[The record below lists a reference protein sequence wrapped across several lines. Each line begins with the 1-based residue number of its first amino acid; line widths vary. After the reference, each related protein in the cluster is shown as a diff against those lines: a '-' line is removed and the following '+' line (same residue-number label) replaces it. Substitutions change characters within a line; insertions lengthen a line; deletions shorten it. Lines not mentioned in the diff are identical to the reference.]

1 MVAGIVAVAAEA
13 HDTER
18 RGNRALARGKNCA
31 DQQNLCFE
39 PSPVLE
45 QRCEGKENGYNGIR
59 QGEHGLSYCER
70 WGQASLPC
78 FSIILDFV
86 QSPAKVAN

>member
-1 MVAGIVAVAAEA
+1 MVAGIVGVAAEA

-18 RGNRALARGKNCA
+18 RGNLALARGKYCP
-31 DQQNLCFE
+31 DQQNLGFE

-59 QGEHGLSYCER
+59 QGEHRLSYCER

-78 FSIILDFV
+78 YSITLNFV
-86 QSPAKVAN
+86 QSPGKDC